1 MITYFDTSAIVPL
14 MIDEATSE
22 HSLILW
28 NATDEPISSVL
39 VYVET
44 RAALAAAFR
53 SKRLNKNQFESSKEL
68 FEVLYEKIMEVQVTH
83 SLLHRASELSEL
95 LSLRSYD
102 AVHLASAETVGDD
115 ECIFATYDNR
125 LSSAANNLGLFAAP
139 LTS

>member
-14 MIDEATSE
+14 LIDEATSE
-22 HSLILW
+22 HSSILW

-44 RAALAAAFR
+44 RAALASAFR
-53 SKRLNKNQFESSKEL
+53 SRRLTRNQFESSKEI
-68 FEVLYEKIMEVQVTH
+68 FEELYEKILEVQVSA
-83 SLLHRASELSEL
+83 SLLQRAAELSEL
-95 LSLRSYD
+95 LSLRGYD
-102 AVHLASAETVGDD
+102 AVHLASAETVGEG
-115 ECIFATYDNR
+115 ECIFATYDIK